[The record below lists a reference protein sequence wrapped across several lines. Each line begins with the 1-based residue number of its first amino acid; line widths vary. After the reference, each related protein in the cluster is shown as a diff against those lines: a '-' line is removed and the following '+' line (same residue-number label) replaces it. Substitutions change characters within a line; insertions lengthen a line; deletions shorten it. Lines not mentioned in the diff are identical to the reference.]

1 MFNFLLEEAATQPT
15 GNSWVMYVVLIG
27 LVLVML
33 IVPSFSNKKRQKEY
47 NDMIDS
53 LSAGDTVRTVGGII
67 GRIVKIND
75 KDGFKTN
82 ILETGAKNSKTTM
95 EFDVA
100 SIYTVLNSKKQAA
113 AAVKA
118 EVKEEEPAKEVAEEK
133 NEAAEEKV
141 EEVKAEEPKKAK
153 TTKKAKS
160 KKAE

>member
-1 MFNFLLEEAATQPT
+1 MFNFLLEEAAAQPA

-47 NDMIDS
+47 NDMIEG

-67 GRIVKIND
+67 GKIVKINN
-75 KDGFKTN
+75 KDGFKTI
-82 ILETGAKNSKTTM
+82 ILETGAKGSKTTM

-113 AAVKA
+113 QAVKE
-118 EVKEEEPAKEVAEEK
+118 EVKAEEPAKTE
-133 NEAAEEKV
+133 NETAEEKV
-141 EEVKAEEPKKAK
+141 EEVKAEEPKKQRK
-153 TTKKAKS
+153 TKS